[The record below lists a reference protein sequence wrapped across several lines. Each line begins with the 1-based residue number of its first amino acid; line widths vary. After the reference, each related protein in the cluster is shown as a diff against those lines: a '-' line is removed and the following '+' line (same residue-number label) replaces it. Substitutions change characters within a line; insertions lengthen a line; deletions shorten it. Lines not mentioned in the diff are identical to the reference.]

1 MTKWQNGEN
10 EERKVQTWI
19 DKIKYIQYDDF
30 VLVKI
35 DQIQLDKHKQTCWG
49 DVFELLLPWKPLKRV
64 AKQHNFESLMR
75 LSHLGDLASVC
86 QKYEKIETYAGVR
99 PIRCGYV
106 LYTLRAR
113 WHTSLYVDV
122 RWARKMFL
130 WMLKKSRRM
139 YNVWPY
145 ASNTLRVRY
154 ANVDTRSCKL
164 VIRRIK
170 FVLKPTHCTY
180 F

>member
-19 DKIKYIQYDDF
+19 DKIKYIQYDNF

-99 PIRCGYV
+99 PMLWIRFVHAKSTLAYV
-106 LYTLRAR
+106 VIRRCTLSSQNVFVNAQKITTHVQRMTIRLEYAEGTLCKR
-113 WHTSLYVDV
+113 WHT
-122 RWARKMFL
+122 
-130 WMLKKSRRM
+130 
-139 YNVWPY
+139 
-145 ASNTLRVRY
+145 
-154 ANVDTRSCKL
+154 
-164 VIRRIK
+164 
-170 FVLKPTHCTY
+170 FV
-180 F
+180 